1 MQANSMQNKPI
12 AAVTGANGF
21 VGSHLVDYL
30 LTKNFE
36 VRCIVRKS
44 SNLQWLKGKDLKIF
58 DCGLFDKEGLREA
71 FKDVNY
77 IFHVAGVVKA
87 KDETGYFKG
96 NVEATKV
103 LLEVAAEMKEKIK
116 KFVVVSSQTVSGPAK
131 KDKPVTEEM
140 TPNPLTTYARS
151 KLRQEQLALSF
162 KDLFPVTVCRA
173 PAIYGE
179 RDTEIFIYFQ
189 VFNRGLT
196 TMIGF
201 DKKELSL
208 LHVDDLAEGLFLAA
222 VSEKSNGEIY
232 FISSEKFY
240 NWDEVGKITAKVLGK
255 KAFKIKIP
263 HFLVYTI
270 AAFAQFFAMF
280 SSKPAT
286 LNLEK
291 AKDLVQSYWICDT
304 SKAMRELGY
313 TQKISIEDGIKQTCE
328 WYKKMKWI

>member
-1 MQANSMQNKPI
+1 MNSKQI

-30 LTKNFE
+30 LGKNFE

-44 SNLQWLKGKDLKIF
+44 SNLQWLTGKDVKIY
-58 DCGLFDKEGLREA
+58 DCGLFDKKGLREA

-87 KDETGYFKG
+87 KDEEGYFKG

-103 LLEVAAEMKEKIK
+103 LLEVASEVKENIK
-116 KFVVVSSQTVSGPAK
+116 KFVVVSSQTVSGPAL
-131 KDKPVTEEM
+131 DGKPVTEDM
-140 TPNPLTTYARS
+140 KPNPLTTYARS
-151 KLRQEQLALSF
+151 KLKQEEVALSYR
-162 KDLFPVTVCRA
+162 DIFPVTICRG
-173 PAIYGE
+173 PAIFGE

-208 LHVDDLAEGLFLAA
+208 LHVADLAEGLYLAA

-240 NWDEVGKITAKVLGK
+240 NWDEVGEITSKVLGK
-255 KAFKIKIP
+255 KAFRIKIP
-263 HFLVYTI
+263 HFIVFTI

-286 LNLEK
+286 LNIEK
-291 AKDLVQSYWICDT
+291 AKDLTQKLWICDT
-304 SKAMRELGY
+304 SKAMKELGY
-313 TQKISIEDGIKQTCE
+313 RQKVTVEEGIKRTCD
-328 WYKKMKWI
+328 WYRQMKWI